1 MEEGGDLGEKQIG
14 DDQKAWSTG
23 NVLQGQYASYK
34 RVTVVY
40 TTTHNYHIL
49 KTMTEEKSL
58 TIIRQEHII
67 LECWS
72 HSPSESLSISYDF
85 NAHLPLSALACLPNG
100 SIEVYLSMDI

>member
-1 MEEGGDLGEKQIG
+1 MEEGGDLEEKQIG
-14 DDQKAWSTG
+14 EDQKEWSTG

-34 RVTVVY
+34 TVTVGS

-49 KTMTEEKSL
+49 KTMTEERFL

-72 HSPSESLSISYDF
+72 HGPSESLSISYDF
-85 NAHLPLSALACLPNG
+85 NPHLPLSVPACLPNG